1 MNPDSWTLA
10 ANIAQ
15 VFASVS
21 VIVAILFAIIQL
33 REATRARYL
42 EALTK
47 IFEDFRSEEF
57 FQDRRFVYSH
67 DEFVY
72 ESCNDEEKRRVERL
86 INAFNRMSF
95 LAEKGLLPRKLI
107 LEMWSGA
114 LYRSW
119 QKLELYVAAHR
130 KEYKFSDWAIQFEH
144 MAALS
149 REYRIKVLGEDWISH
164 KISLQ
169 QPDTGSPSANE
180 LQQ

>member
-86 INAFNRMSF
+86 INA
-95 LAEKGLLPRKLI
+95 
-107 LEMWSGA
+107 
-114 LYRSW
+114 
-119 QKLELYVAAHR
+119 VV
-130 KEYKFSDWAIQFEH
+130 
-144 MAALS
+144 LS
-149 REYRIKVLGEDWISH
+149 RERTASQEVDTRDVVWCVVSLMAEARIVC
-164 KISLQ
+164 
-169 QPDTGSPSANE
+169 GSS
-180 LQQ
+180 